1 MNIEMIVTAAPIEIK
16 AVSRLSYEIMS
27 APSQ

>member
-1 MNIEMIVTAAPIEIK
+1 MNIEMIVTTAPIEIK
-16 AVSRLSYEIMS
+16 AISRLLFEIMS